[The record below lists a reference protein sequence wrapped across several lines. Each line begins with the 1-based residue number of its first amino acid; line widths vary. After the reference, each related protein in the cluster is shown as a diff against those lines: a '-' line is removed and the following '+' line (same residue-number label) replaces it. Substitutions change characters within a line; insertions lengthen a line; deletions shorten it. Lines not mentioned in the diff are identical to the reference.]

1 MVKFKYILRFTSVV
15 FFVVGYSILFL
26 LHPPEF
32 DNLFFVFDLIV
43 VILLI
48 FPIPI
53 YFFFKYKTFR
63 LHTKTNKYLFGNS
76 KESTLY
82 FLFMYYLIYS
92 FTILAIVFAIV
103 AQLATGANLSFSTV
117 MLSTALIYAIL
128 SSLFFLTMHRLATK
142 QDSNKSKKPEVSY
155 E

>member
-1 MVKFKYILRFTSVV
+1 MIKFKHILRFASIIPFIIAHSIKSFLYLINPDHS
-15 FFVVGYSILFL
+15 FFI
-26 LHPPEF
+26 
-32 DNLFFVFDLIV
+32 FDLIV

-142 QDSNKSKKPEVSY
+142 QDANKSKKSEVSY